1 MATVKTRLNK
11 LETGSMS
18 SRFWALLAATGTA
31 TIYGL
36 NHTVAKVIMPH
47 YVGAFG
53 FVFMRL
59 SGAAIL
65 FWLISLFL
73 KKEKIDRGD
82 FMKILPKIPE
92 YVSNATKISKLV
104 VTGAKSR
111 GVKGAD
117 DATKALGDI

>member
-1 MATVKTRLNK
+1 
-11 LETGSMS
+11 MS

-73 KKEKIDRGD
+73 KKEKIDRGR
-82 FMKILPKIPE
+82 FHENICWI
-92 YVSNATKISKLV
+92 
-104 VTGAKSR
+104 
-111 GVKGAD
+111 
-117 DATKALGDI
+117 ALGNVH